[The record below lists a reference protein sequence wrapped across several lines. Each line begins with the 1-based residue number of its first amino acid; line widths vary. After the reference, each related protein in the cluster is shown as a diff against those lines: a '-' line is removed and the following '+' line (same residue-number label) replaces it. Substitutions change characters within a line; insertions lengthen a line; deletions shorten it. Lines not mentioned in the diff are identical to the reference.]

1 MSSQNSHAASSFGVS
16 VAPMTIMQQTSSPI
30 NSFSFGQSTASGST
44 SAMANAIS
52 NEEDME
58 EEVTSVDATNFGG
71 FSGFG
76 LGSTTPMAPKSN
88 PFGGPLITG
97 QSNPVFSTSAPSGEL
112 FRPASFSLP
121 AAQSSPQSS
130 PNSFS
135 GNFGT
140 GGGISPIPATASAFG
155 QPAQPGPG
163 QQALGSA
170 LGSFGQSRQIGLGS
184 GVGSGFS
191 SASPVPGSGFTG
203 TASSG
208 GFAGATS
215 GGGFAGVAGGGGFVA
230 AASGGGFAGAANA
243 AGGGFAGA
251 GAGGVFQSFG
261 GSGFSSLGRGS
272 PSPTNAHQ
280 NLFTQMRK

>member
-1 MSSQNSHAASSFGVS
+1 
-16 VAPMTIMQQTSSPI
+16 
-30 NSFSFGQSTASGST
+30 
-44 SAMANAIS
+44 
-52 NEEDME
+52 ME
-58 EEVTSVDATNFGG
+58 EEVTSLDATNFGG

-97 QSNPVFSTSAPSGEL
+97 QSNPVFSTSVPSGEL

-130 PNSFS
+130 PNPFS

-155 QPAQPGPG
+155 QPGHPGPG

-170 LGSFGQSRQIGLGS
+170 LGTFGQSRQIGLGS

-191 SASPVPGSGFTG
+191 PASPVPGSGFTG

-251 GAGGVFQSFG
+251 GAGGGFQSFG
-261 GSGFSSLGRGS
+261 GSAFSSLGGGS
-272 PSPTNAHQ
+272 PSSANAQQ